1 MAILGMTFEQAASV
15 FGWGEL
21 VNFSEHLPLDSAVN
35 RAKNAK
41 YYGFSSDF
49 NRAVILADIFDAV
62 RSFNYTFAKGG
73 SKEPPRYPRPW
84 ETGDKQ
90 RIGSGAIPI
99 SEFDKWYYGGDA

>member
-1 MAILGMTFEQAASV
+1 MAILGMTFEQAASA

-35 RAKNAK
+35 RARNAK

-62 RSFNYTFAKGG
+62 RSFNYTFAEK
-73 SKEPPRYPRPW
+73 SAKDPPKYPRPW
-84 ETGDKQ
+84 ETGDRQ

-99 SEFDKWYYGGDA
+99 SEFEKWYYGGDA